1 MEEQEKT
8 LEQHMQDMEDAVNR
22 LEREELSLEEA
33 LSLYEQG
40 IKSLRMAE
48 QAIGKA
54 EKKMQVL
61 KEQALLEE
69 EDGEDEAGAS
79 EGD

>member
-1 MEEQEKT
+1 MDENTKT
-8 LEQHMQDMEDAVNR
+8 LEQHMEDVETVVNR
-22 LEREELSLEEA
+22 LEGEELSLEEA

-48 QAIGKA
+48 QAIGTA
-54 EKKMQVL
+54 EKKMQIL
-61 KEQALLEE
+61 KEQTLSED
-69 EDGEDEAGAS
+69 EDGEADPV

>member
-1 MEEQEKT
+1 MEESTKT
-8 LEQHMQDMEDAVNR
+8 LEQHMADMENAVNR

-40 IKSLRMAE
+40 IKSLRLAE
-48 QAIGKA
+48 QAIGTA

-61 KEQALLEE
+61 KEKALLEG
-69 EDGEDEAGAS
+69 EDGDDAGAAP